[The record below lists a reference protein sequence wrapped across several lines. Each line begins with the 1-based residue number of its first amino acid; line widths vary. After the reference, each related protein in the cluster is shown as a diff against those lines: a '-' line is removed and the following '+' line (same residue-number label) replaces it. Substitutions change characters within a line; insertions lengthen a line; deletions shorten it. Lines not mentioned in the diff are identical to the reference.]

1 MKEFFRLLYIFG
13 RDIKMKVLISVL
25 IIVVVWFIKKIL
37 LRIVNR
43 RSADIHVRYGWRKAL
58 NYSAI
63 AADILFIG
71 ALWLNGMKSFATYFG
86 LLSAGVSIALKDP
99 ILNFAAW
106 VFIMTQ
112 RPFKIGDRIEIQGHI
127 GDIID
132 IGIFQFLM
140 IEVGNWVDADQSTG
154 RIIHVPNE
162 LTLTTSVINYTKGFP
177 YIWNEIGV
185 LVTFES
191 DWRKAKEI
199 LENIVNKHAESQSEI
214 ARKAIENAS
223 RKYAILYKN
232 TTPRVYTSVEDSGVM
247 LTIRYLCRVRR
258 RRGTA
263 EKIWEDILA
272 EFAKHDDIDL
282 AYPTERFY
290 NNAIEGKKGTRPK
303 DLF

>member
-1 MKEFFRLLYIFG
+1 MKNISQILG
-13 RDIKMKVLISVL
+13 RTVQLKLAFSIA
-25 IIVVVWFIKKIL
+25 IIVLNWFLKKIFVK
-37 LRIVNR
+37 IVNHR
-43 RSADIHVRYGWRKAL
+43 ISDVQVRYGWRKAL
-58 NYSAI
+58 SYTAI
-63 AADILFIG
+63 ALDVLIIG
-71 ALWLNGMKSFATYFG
+71 IIWMNGMKSFATYFG

-99 ILNFAAW
+99 ILNLAAW

-112 RPFKIGDRIEIQGHI
+112 RPFKIGDRIEVQGHI
-127 GDIID
+127 GDVID

-199 LENIVNKHAESQSEI
+199 LEDIVNKHAESQSEI
-214 ARKAIENAS
+214 AKKAIENAS

-263 EKIWEDILA
+263 EKIWEDILT
-272 EFAKHDDIDL
+272 EFAKYDNIDL

-290 NNAIEGKKGTRPK
+290 NNAVEGKKGTRPK
-303 DLF
+303 D

>member
-1 MKEFFRLLYIFG
+1 MKNISQILG
-13 RDIKMKVLISVL
+13 RTVQLKLAFSIA
-25 IIVVVWFIKKIL
+25 IIVLNWFLKKIFVK
-37 LRIVNR
+37 IVNHR
-43 RSADIHVRYGWRKAL
+43 ISDVQVRYGWRKAL
-58 NYSAI
+58 SYTAI
-63 AADILFIG
+63 ALDVLIIG
-71 ALWLNGMKSFATYFG
+71 IIWMNGMKSFATYFG

-99 ILNFAAW
+99 ILNLAAW

-112 RPFKIGDRIEIQGHI
+112 RPFKIGDRIEVQGHI
-127 GDIID
+127 GDVID

-199 LENIVNKHAESQSEI
+199 LKDIVNKHAESQSEI
-214 ARKAIENAS
+214 AKKAIENAS

-263 EKIWEDILA
+263 EKIWEDILT
-272 EFAKHDDIDL
+272 EFAKYDNIDL

-290 NNAIEGKKGTRPK
+290 NNAVEGKKGTRPK
-303 DLF
+303 D

>member
-1 MKEFFRLLYIFG
+1 MKNISQILG
-13 RDIKMKVLISVL
+13 RTVQLKLAFSIA
-25 IIVVVWFIKKIL
+25 IIVLNWFLKKIFVK
-37 LRIVNR
+37 IVNHR
-43 RSADIHVRYGWRKAL
+43 ISDVQVRYGWRKAL
-58 NYSAI
+58 SYTAI
-63 AADILFIG
+63 ALDVLIIG
-71 ALWLNGMKSFATYFG
+71 VIWMNGMKSFATYFG

-99 ILNFAAW
+99 ILNLAAW

-112 RPFKIGDRIEIQGHI
+112 RPFKIGDRIEVQGHI
-127 GDIID
+127 GDVID

-199 LENIVNKHAESQSEI
+199 LEDIVNKHAESQSEI
-214 ARKAIENAS
+214 AKKAIENAS

-263 EKIWEDILA
+263 EKIWEDILT
-272 EFAKHDDIDL
+272 EFAKYDNIDL

-290 NNAIEGKKGTRPK
+290 NNAVEGKKGTRPK
-303 DLF
+303 D